1 MTARLG
7 RARCIALLPGLV
19 ASLLTAEIAAAAC
32 VAIASHPDGAPLAT
46 YGLAARE
53 PVFTVTYVHSVTLT
67 PVEERYRI
75 DGSTTVETVIRF
87 EQHGPG
93 LPTEADA
100 GEQWTRRGDRFE
112 EAREQA
118 VDRDH
123 KMDAPRG
130 HTRSTCLRV
139 HPSEETGP
147 AGFRA
152 ISVGGLHRPAPLKSR
167 CLRRPAMSPFVSIAR
182 AFASRAVSRS

>member
-1 MTARLG
+1 VTARLG

-75 DGSTTVETVIRF
+75 DGSTMVETVIRF

-100 GEQWTRRGDRFE
+100 GEQWTRRDGRFE
-112 EAREQA
+112 VTMNRRFERI
-118 VDRDH
+118 V
-123 KMDAPRG
+123 M
-130 HTRSTCLRV
+130 RV
-139 HPSEETGP
+139 HAAQKPMLGIGP
-147 AGFRA
+147 RNVDLAQWGNRA
-152 ISVGGLHRPAPLKSR
+152 IALSGSARPCAAP
-167 CLRRPAMSPFVSIAR
+167 
-182 AFASRAVSRS
+182 